1 MRVCAL
7 VGDLM
12 DRSRI
17 SAAIPDVVF
26 VRDAAACADADVV
39 IVDLARSGKDV
50 GALRAAVRSARIVC
64 FGPHVDEES
73 AAAAR
78 AGRRRLRPPE
88 IPVLPRPGGGD
99 RGVAGALTASTRCAM
114 LLRGGCARRPRGPG
128 REQVGDRDGR
138 RGHEQHREQRE
149 RRCVHDREVVR
160 EPSPDEPAG
169 DDSQRDT
176 GDDSRRGDQRGLPS
190 DRDP

>member
-7 VGDLM
+7 VADLM

-26 VRDAAACADADVV
+26 VRDAAECAGADVV
-39 IVDLARSGKDV
+39 IVDLARSAKDV

-78 AGRRRLRPPE
+78 AGGADS
-88 IPVLPRPGGGD
+88 VLPRSRFFHDP
-99 RGVAGALTASTRCAM
+99 VAAIAELP
-114 LLRGGCARRPRGPG
+114 AR
-128 REQVGDRDGR
+128 
-138 RGHEQHREQRE
+138 
-149 RRCVHDREVVR
+149 
-160 EPSPDEPAG
+160 
-169 DDSQRDT
+169 
-176 GDDSRRGDQRGLPS
+176 
-190 DRDP
+190 